1 MGREIIKMSPK
12 EKQARELLGA
22 QGGYKVKKVGEPAAR
37 QTIGM
42 MRSIANH
49 VPISPFH
56 LAAAAQMESLL
67 EEVLKHRS
75 KT

>member
-1 MGREIIKMSPK
+1 MNSK

-42 MRSIANH
+42 MRSIASH

-56 LAAAAQMESLL
+56 IMAADLMESLL
-67 EEVLKHRS
+67 EEVLQHRS
-75 KT
+75 KKK

>member
-1 MGREIIKMSPK
+1 MNPK
-12 EKQARELLGA
+12 EKAVRELIDA

-42 MRSIANH
+42 MRSIANQ